1 MSLETKDAT
10 KSSQM
15 KKHNAILLI
24 IQMLLKPNH
33 SKAGVQVLKIR
44 TLCYTI
50 RNLLML
56 QESITLNG
64 VDTKKDGDTAQLDWL
79 TNKLNAIWTDTMT
92 WKTHSVV
99 ILPQQRSTTL
109 SLEKK
114 KKESQDALTQQ
125 LLKAA

>member
-1 MSLETKDAT
+1 MVRMSLETKDAT

-64 VDTKKDGDTAQLDWL
+64 VDTKKDGDTAQLD
-79 TNKLNAIWTDTMT
+79 
-92 WKTHSVV
+92 
-99 ILPQQRSTTL
+99 
-109 SLEKK
+109 
-114 KKESQDALTQQ
+114 
-125 LLKAA
+125 

>member
-24 IQMLLKPNH
+24 IQMLLKPKH